1 MLSLAILL
9 KNRGL
14 ASLFPWRTAR
24 TFAPRSFVC
33 PVSDDTGRGQ
43 TAVDRLRHEYT
54 GRSCFGG
61 SAQGRSALRA
71 STVVE
76 RSVSCYQAGECV

>member
-14 ASLFPWRTAR
+14 ASLFPRRTAR

-43 TAVDRLRHEYT
+43 TAVDRLRHAYNRT
-54 GRSCFGG
+54 KLLWGIRSGG
-61 SAQGRSALRA
+61 AVLYAPPPLSSDR
-71 STVVE
+71 
-76 RSVSCYQAGECV
+76 